1 MENIYLL
8 IIFYLKAIVT
18 IFDAV
23 RRSKIEDLEALV
35 KQGASINQVEK
46 SRDKFTP
53 VHTAA
58 FYGSL
63 EVEKFRLINI
73 DK

>member
-1 MENIYLL
+1 M
-8 IIFYLKAIVT
+8 T
-18 IFDAV
+18 IFDAIKH
-23 RRSKIEDLEALV
+23 SKIEDLEAIV

-63 EVEKFRLINI
+63 EVNI
-73 DK
+73 LFKYVF